1 MTNKIIES
9 AKAAGGTTY
18 TNRHYPDAP
27 AAAFGPEALRDFY
40 ALAYRQA
47 LEDAAKVATQIDLE
61 SQGVLPIRVAL
72 ISSRIAKSILALKEQ
87 DTAIAAGKG
96 EG

>member
-1 MTNKIIES
+1 MTDKII
-9 AKAAGGTTY
+9 
-18 TNRHYPDAP
+18 
-27 AAAFGPEALRDFY
+27 AAAREAGMTTGENQKHNGEYWWRSLGRQTNVSTSDLERFY
-40 ALAYRQA
+40 ALAYRQG

-87 DTAIAAGKG
+87 QHG
-96 EG
+96 